1 MEPIREAEMQTQPG
15 KRLNEESKKN
25 GKVWKIVVGVVAAAV
40 VVFFGACCILA
51 HASTAFFPHTAI
63 NGVDVSGLTL
73 QEAQSRLE
81 TVLPQRVCKIYLS
94 EQNTASPEEREP
106 AASITFAELGVSP
119 EAGYDGMAKSAYIL
133 QHGKGYCS
141 TGFTYLKSLLGKN
154 TGYNSSLYWDSRQL
168 DQAIARL
175 SAVLNSKPLDMAFQV
190 GDHSLQLTMAKDGQ
204 SVADNEL
211 RRSIQNV
218 VQVSSEPEAIVDLPA
233 EILPAKALTAQQL
246 HDQLH
251 GEVRNAS
258 YDSATDTIV
267 PEQLGADF
275 DIAAVQKAMDE
286 AAPGETLTV
295 KADIQ
300 QPEVTAADLKA
311 VLFRDVLGEAKTH
324 VSGSAG
330 RIGNVKLSAQ
340 IINGLVLNSGET
352 FSYNGSVGKRTADRG
367 FKPAPAYVKG
377 ETVDE
382 IGGGICQT
390 SSTLYLACLLS
401 NLEITERYA
410 HRYVPAYITAG
421 MDATV
426 SWGGPDYKFTNNSL
440 YPIKIVTIYENNY
453 LTVRILGTNVD
464 GTSVKMTNEHLSTTP
479 YETVYEDD
487 PTLAPGTEKV
497 KTTPYTGYKYRTY
510 RNVYDANGKLIS
522 SAYEATSDY
531 KSRNKVILRGPAVEP
546 ADGGAQIPTD
556 TTEPTTPVEPTEPQ
570 DPGVPT
576 EPAEPGAPDGGWTI
590 QTPEQDGQQTAEGQ
604 TGTGTTGESE
614 LSTDVLPQDEPFV

>member
-15 KRLNEESKKN
+15 KRLNEESKKS
-25 GKVWKIVVGVVAAAV
+25 GKGPLLIAGIVLAVLLAAYAGLCAYADSLDT
-40 VVFFGACCILA
+40 FYPNR
-51 HASTAFFPHTAI
+51 HI
-63 NGVDVSGLTL
+63 NGIDVGGLTVG
-73 QEAQSRLE
+73 QAQQRLE
-81 TVLPQRVCKIYLS
+81 TQLLNQAITLVDNEGQPLAHLTVGDLGYTAEDFSGDAQFWKNDDQNKTEQLS
-94 EQNTASPEEREP
+94 EA
-106 AASITFAELGVSP
+106 
-119 EAGYDGMAKSAYIL
+119 
-133 QHGKGYCS
+133 
-141 TGFTYLKSLLGKN
+141 
-154 TGYNSSLYWDSRQL
+154 
-168 DQAIARL
+168 
-175 SAVLNSKPLDMAFQV
+175 PLDASGAV
-190 GDHSLQLTMAKDGQ
+190 EGQ
-204 SVADNEL
+204 SVHITKARDGRTPQDLRLLLADISDYSL
-211 RRSIQNV
+211 SGY
-218 VQVSSEPEAIVDLPA
+218 QVPVSFQTV
-233 EILPAKALTAQQL
+233 PAKTLTAQQL

-258 YDSATDTIV
+258 YDSATDSIV

-410 HRYVPAYITAG
+410 HRYVPAYIAWG

-426 SWGGPDYKFTNNSL
+426 SWGGPVYKFTNNTL
-440 YPIKIVTIYENNY
+440 YPVKIVTKYEKGY
-453 LTVRILGTNVD
+453 LTVQILGTNVD
-464 GTSVKMTNEHLSTTP
+464 GTYVKMSNEVLSKTP
-479 YETVYEDD
+479 WETIYQED
-487 PTLAPGTEKV
+487 PTMAPGSPDVVKV
-497 KTTPYTGYKYRTY
+497 TPYTGYKVNSYQTI
-510 RNVYDANGKLIS
+510 YDKDGKVIDSHFEAS
-522 SAYEATSDY
+522 SNY
-531 KSRNKVILRGPAVEP
+531 KVRNKVILQAPAAQPGSGTAEIPAVTPDTPSDTPVPMEPTVPAEP
-546 ADGGAQIPTD
+546 AASPGL
-556 TTEPTTPVEPTEPQ
+556 PVEPEI
-570 DPGVPT
+570 
-576 EPAEPGAPDGGWTI
+576 PAEP
-590 QTPEQDGQQTAEGQ
+590 
-604 TGTGTTGESE
+604 
-614 LSTDVLPQDEPFV
+614 